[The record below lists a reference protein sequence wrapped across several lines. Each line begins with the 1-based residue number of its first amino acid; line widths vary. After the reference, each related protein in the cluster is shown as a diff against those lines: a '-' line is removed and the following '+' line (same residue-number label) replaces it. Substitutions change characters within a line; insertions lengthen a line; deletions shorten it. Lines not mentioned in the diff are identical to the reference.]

1 VTSWRPSNVK
11 RLSRMQLSRMQF
23 AKGSIGNIPEYSASD
38 SRPENVRGDA

>member
-1 VTSWRPSNVK
+1 MLAVTSWRRPSNVK
-11 RLSRMQLSRMQF
+11 RLSRMQF